1 MKTSDLS
8 RKYYKRMKILVDESI
23 IAVVESAEEE
33 NLRHGCWK
41 DELRLQ
47 MLLGRNKQKML
58 YLAITSIV
66 STSTA
71 IYIPTIWAVRLNFSS
86 DFP

>member
-33 NLRHGCWK
+33 NLRHGC
-41 DELRLQ
+41 
-47 MLLGRNKQKML
+47 
-58 YLAITSIV
+58 
-66 STSTA
+66 
-71 IYIPTIWAVRLNFSS
+71 
-86 DFP
+86 